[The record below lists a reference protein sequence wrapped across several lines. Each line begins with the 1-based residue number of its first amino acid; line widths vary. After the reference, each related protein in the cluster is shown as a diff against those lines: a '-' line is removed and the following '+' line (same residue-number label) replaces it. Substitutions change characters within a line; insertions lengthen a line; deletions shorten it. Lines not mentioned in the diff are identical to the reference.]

1 MNKPASSQEIPTY
14 TPEWYDF
21 AAEEIFDDYLL
32 RLTALVRSRMASN
45 LARKFDPEDVVLS
58 AFRSFFVAAKN
69 GRFEIENQSG
79 LWQLLVTISL
89 RKLYRR
95 IDELQTEKRSLQQ
108 EDYGVAEFI
117 ASGPTPEQAAAVT
130 DEILNL
136 LESLSSRD
144 RKILELRLQGVRQV
158 EIARELNVSDRTIRR
173 VLDSVVSAKRDEGFD
188 VTSTQIE
195 YACHSLAEQVSITI
209 PDGLPTVS
217 HEDFFIQKHLGTG
230 GMGKVYF
237 GKRKS
242 DGSPVAVKFLRK
254 QFLKNR
260 AVVNR
265 FLSEAK
271 ILYELN
277 DPRITRLVGIGKI
290 EDQGLF
296 LVMQWVDGTNLQV
309 KRDPRLT
316 QPEIVE
322 LCAQAAETLAVAH
335 RAGVIHCDVTPA
347 NLILTPS
354 GDLSVVDFG
363 LARKESEI
371 PLTSLK
377 EVGAVAGTAAFMAP
391 EQITDVWGAVTP
403 KTDVYGLGATMYYL
417 LSGKIP
423 FPAET
428 VPDMM
433 AKIVSPYPPR
443 QVQVRDVTEIL
454 YKPLENLCMMCL
466 SKDVTAR
473 PKMQILGKTLNKL
486 AQALRKK
493 KNEDS

>member
-1 MNKPASSQEIPTY
+1 MSNPPSSQEIPTY
-14 TPEWYDF
+14 IPEWYDF

-79 LWQLLVTISL
+79 LWQLLVTITL

-117 ASGPTPEQAAAVT
+117 ASGPTPEQADAVT
-130 DEILNL
+130 DEILDL
-136 LESLSSRD
+136 LESLSPRD
-144 RKILELRLQGVRQV
+144 RRILELRLQGVRQV
-158 EIARELNVSDRTIRR
+158 EIAREVNVSDRTIRR
-173 VLDSVVSAKRDEGFD
+173 VLDSVVSAKKDEGFD
-188 VTSTQIE
+188 VTTTQIE
-195 YACHSLAEQVSITI
+195 YACNSLAENI
-209 PDGLPTVS
+209 PIAIPEGLPLVS
-217 HEDFFIQKHLGTG
+217 SDDILILKHLGTG

-237 GKRKS
+237 GQLKS
-242 DGSPVAVKFLRK
+242 DGSHVAVKFLRK

-260 AVVNR
+260 AAVNR

-277 DPRITRLVGIGKI
+277 DPRVTRLAGIGRV
-290 EDQGLF
+290 EDRGLF
-296 LVMQWVDGTNLQV
+296 LVMQWVDGADLQV

-316 QPEIVE
+316 QLEIVE
-322 LCAQAAETLAVAH
+322 LCAQAAETLAIAH

-347 NLILTPS
+347 NLILAANGKLT
-354 GDLSVVDFG
+354 VVDFG

-371 PLTSLK
+371 PVTSLD
-377 EVGAVAGTAAFMAP
+377 GTGPVAGTAAFMAP

-417 LSGKIP
+417 LSGFIP

-428 VPDMM
+428 LPNMM

-443 QVQVRDVTEIL
+443 QVSVKDVDEIL
-454 YKPLENLCMMCL
+454 YKPLGNLCMMCL

-473 PKMQILGKTLNKL
+473 PKMQILSKMLNML
-486 AQALRKK
+486 AKSLRQSKH
-493 KNEDS
+493 NES